1 MSDEPFAPF
10 ERDTPDHLDAVRH
23 IAEGHAEQLAE
34 GNFTPA
40 LMFMDDEESPRAIV
54 FPDIDGTEE
63 TKNQLAWAMRILS
76 AAIDDLWSIA
86 FVVDTYHASTKK
98 HDGSEWGPNEMGYA
112 FENKTVDADL
122 VTEAL
127 TYQMIAGDRFFIT
140 TVPYKRDNGEIE
152 FLWDDVITLD
162 ESDDAKFGGF
172 YPDALREAYSA
183 PKIMAIP
190 EAAKMAEALGLD
202 LDAARL
208 HSLCAAVKIVLMNV
222 GIPAM
227 IPCRDEEE
235 VEILRR
241 SFSDLPGIGMFDKQ
255 DVEEIVELERTFR
268 LHSEDD

>member
-1 MSDEPFAPF
+1 MTMSDEPFAPF

-172 YPDALREAYSA
+172 YPDALRGLQCAQDHGDPRGCQDGRGA
-183 PKIMAIP
+183 G
-190 EAAKMAEALGLD
+190 LGP
-202 LDAARL
+202 RRRP
-208 HSLCAAVKIVLMNV
+208 
-222 GIPAM
+222 PAQ
-227 IPCRDEEE
+227 PVRCGEDRPDE
-235 VEILRR
+235 RR
-241 SFSDLPGIGMFDKQ
+241 NPGHDPLP
-255 DVEEIVELERTFR
+255 
-268 LHSEDD
+268 